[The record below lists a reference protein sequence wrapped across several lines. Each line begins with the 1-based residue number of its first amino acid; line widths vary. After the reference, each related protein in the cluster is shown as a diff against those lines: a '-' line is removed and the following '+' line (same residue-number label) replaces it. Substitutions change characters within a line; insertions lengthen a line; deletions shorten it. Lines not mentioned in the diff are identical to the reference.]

1 MQLHQLKDL
10 SAIFW
15 FIIILFFVKY
25 CFNLKILLYV
35 LAIGCVVDAVFG
47 LTRIGD
53 YKIDLADL
61 GIDEDEIMEKLDIP
75 N

>member
-1 MQLHQLKDL
+1 M
-10 SAIFW
+10 
-15 FIIILFFVKY
+15 
-25 CFNLKILLYV
+25 YV